1 MPSHCRRSQW
11 ICWAECRLN
20 LWREIFA
27 PGGQGSLVLEWEFS
41 SNACAGSRL
50 CMVES
55 LPSKEANQFFG
66 GSLCPS
72 GKQAA
77 YFLPL
82 ILVANDRRATIST
95 YKQPLFKAASATP
108 VCSGLCFGLVFF
120 GLFRLFALLLR
131 PLHVI
136 SLATHTQLLTGK
148 SFFFAGTLEWSS
160 FNATAPQRSCSSMS
174 WSKKPIVDVIG
185 LFFCR

>member
-1 MPSHCRRSQW
+1 
-11 ICWAECRLN
+11 
-20 LWREIFA
+20 
-27 PGGQGSLVLEWEFS
+27 
-41 SNACAGSRL
+41 
-50 CMVES
+50 MVES
-55 LPSKEANQFFG
+55 LPSKEANQFFW

-148 SFFFAGTLEWSS
+148 SFFCWHLGMELVQRNSS
-160 FNATAPQRSCSSMS
+160 PKIM
-174 WSKKPIVDVIG
+174 
-185 LFFCR
+185 FFDALKQEANSRCHRLVFL